1 MGALKKNGITHMEK
15 IIMMVSLLAMQ
26 TLTAQSM
33 DVYFGTY
40 DKDGFPKG
48 IYHAV
53 FDPKT
58 GSLSSPELAATASN
72 PTFLEIHPNS
82 KFLYSVTERDPG
94 AVSAFAIDP
103 ETKKLRLINSAKS
116 CGKGPCHVTVSS
128 DGRVLLAANYGS
140 GSVASIP
147 INKDGSLG
155 EPASFI
161 QHNGSSVNPKRQ
173 EGPHAHSIN
182 LSPDNRFA
190 YVADLGLDKIMVYKL
205 DSESGKLLP
214 NDPPEI
220 KIKPGAG
227 PRHFTFSPNGKFA
240 YLINE
245 LDETMIAFTY
255 DPKNGNLTEIQTI
268 STLPEDFK
276 GASYCAE
283 VRVHPNGKFVYGS
296 NRGHDSIV
304 TYKTDPDKGT
314 LTLLGFQNSGIK
326 NPRNFNIDP
335 TGRFCIVANQDS
347 DTVQVFRI
355 NQETG
360 LLEPT
365 DQVIKIGKPVCVR
378 FVL

>member
-1 MGALKKNGITHMEK
+1 
-15 IIMMVSLLAMQ
+15 MMASLLAMQ
-26 TLTAQSM
+26 TLAAQPV

-40 DKDGFPKG
+40 DKAGFPKG

-53 FDPKT
+53 LDLKT

-82 KFLYSVTERDPG
+82 RFLYSVTERDPG
-94 AVSAFAIDP
+94 MVSAFAIDR
-103 ETKKLRLINSAKS
+103 ETKRLRLINSSKS
-116 CGKGPCHVTVSS
+116 CGKGPCHVSVSD
-128 DGRVLLAANYGS
+128 DGRVLLVANYGS

-147 INKDGSLG
+147 INKDGSLS
-155 EPASFI
+155 EAASAI
-161 QHNGSSVNPKRQ
+161 QHTGSSVNPQRQ
-173 EGPHAHSIN
+173 KEPHAHSIN

-190 YVADLGLDKIMVYKL
+190 YVADLGIDKIMVYKL
-205 DSESGKLLP
+205 NSESGKLLP

-227 PRHFTFSPNGKFA
+227 PRHFTFTPDGKFA

-245 LDETMIAFTY
+245 LDETIVAFTY
-255 DPKNGNLTEIQTI
+255 DPKNGNLSEIQTI

-276 GASYCAE
+276 GTSYCAE
-283 VRVHPNGKFVYGS
+283 VRVHPNGKFLYGS

-304 TYKTDPDKGT
+304 TYKIDAEKGT

-335 TGRFCIVANQDS
+335 TGRFCIVANQDA

-360 LLEPT
+360 LLEST
-365 DQVIKIGKPVCVR
+365 DHVIKIGKPVCVR

>member
-1 MGALKKNGITHMEK
+1 MT
-15 IIMMVSLLAMQ
+15 VSLLAVQ
-26 TLTAQSM
+26 GLAAQPA

-40 DKDGFPKG
+40 NKDGFPKG

-53 FDPKT
+53 LDIKT
-58 GSLSSPELAATASN
+58 GSLSSPEVAAEASN
-72 PTFLEIHPNS
+72 PSFIEIHPNS
-82 KFLYSVTERDPG
+82 KFLYSVTEGNPG

-103 ETKKLRLINSAKS
+103 ETKKLKFLNKTSS
-116 CGKGPCHVTVSS
+116 EGKGPCHISIS
-128 DGRVLLAANYGS
+128 ADGKVLLVANYGS

-147 INKDGSLG
+147 INKDGSLSAA
-155 EPASFI
+155 ASSV
-161 QHNGSSVNPKRQ
+161 QHAGSSVNPQRQ
-173 EGPHAHSIN
+173 KEPHAHSIN

-190 YVADLGLDKIMVYKL
+190 YVADLGLDKIMIYRL
-205 DSESGKLLP
+205 DSDSGKLLP
-214 NDPPEI
+214 NDPPEV

-227 PRHFTFSPNGKFA
+227 PRHFIFTPNGKFA

-245 LDETMIAFTY
+245 LDETMVVFVH
-255 DPKNGNLTEIQTI
+255 DPKTGNLSEIQTI

-276 GASYCAE
+276 GTSYCAE
-283 VRVHPNGKFVYGS
+283 VRVHPNGKFLYGS

-304 TYKTDPDKGT
+304 TYKIDPEKGT
-314 LTLLGFQNSGIK
+314 LSLLGFQKTDK

-335 TGRFCIVANQDS
+335 AGRFCIVVNQDS

-360 LLEPT
+360 LLEVT

-378 FVL
+378 FLQ

>member
-1 MGALKKNGITHMEK
+1 MTT
-15 IIMMVSLLAMQ
+15 SLRA
-26 TLTAQSM
+26 TRNLTAHPV

-40 DKDGFPKG
+40 NKAGFPEG

-53 FDPKT
+53 LDMKT
-58 GSLSSPELAATASN
+58 GSLSIPELATAASD
-72 PTFLEIHPNS
+72 PTFIEIHPNS
-82 KFLYSVTERDPG
+82 KFIYAVTERNPG
-94 AVSAFAIDP
+94 AVSAFAIEP
-103 ETKKLRLINSAKS
+103 ETKKLRLINSSKS
-116 CGKGPCHVTVSS
+116 CGQGPCHISIST
-128 DGRVLLAANYGS
+128 DGWVLLVANYGS

-147 INKDGSLG
+147 INKDGSLA
-155 EPASFI
+155 EPASSI
-161 QHNGSSVNPKRQ
+161 QHTGSSADPKRQ

-205 DSESGKLLP
+205 DSDSGKLLP

-227 PRHFTFSPNGKFA
+227 PRHLSFGPNGKFA

-245 LDETMIAFTY
+245 LDETIVAFVY
-255 DPKNGNLTEIQTI
+255 DPENGNLSEIQTI
-268 STLPEDFK
+268 STLPESFA
-276 GASYCAE
+276 GVSYCAE
-283 VRVHPNGKFVYGS
+283 VKVHPNGKFLYGS

-304 TYKTDPDKGT
+304 TYKIDPSKGT

-326 NPRNFNIDP
+326 NPRNFNIEP

-347 DTVQVFRI
+347 DSVIVFRI

-365 DQVIKIGKPVCVR
+365 EHVIKIGKPVCVR

>member
-1 MGALKKNGITHMEK
+1 MGK
-15 IIMMVSLLAMQ
+15 IIMMASLLAMQ
-26 TLTAQSM
+26 TLTAQPM

-40 DKDGFPKG
+40 NKAGFPEG

-53 FDPKT
+53 FDLKT
-58 GSLSSPELAATASN
+58 GSLSNPELAASASD
-72 PTFLEIHPNS
+72 PTFIEIHPNA
-82 KFLYSVTERDPG
+82 KFLYSVTERNPG
-94 AVSAFAIDP
+94 VVSSFAIDP
-103 ETKKLRLINSAKS
+103 ETKKLRLINSSKS
-116 CGKGPCHVTVSS
+116 CGKGPCHISIS
-128 DGRVLLAANYGS
+128 ADGRVLLVANYGS

-147 INKDGSLG
+147 INKDGSLA
-155 EPASFI
+155 EAATAI
-161 QHNGSSVNPKRQ
+161 QHTGSSINPKRQ

-220 KIKPGAG
+220 KIKAGAG
-227 PRHFTFSPNGKFA
+227 PRHLSFSPNGRFA

-245 LDETMIAFTY
+245 LDETIVAFIY
-255 DPKNGNLTEIQTI
+255 ESKNGNLSEIQTI

-283 VRVHPNGKFVYGS
+283 VRIHPNGKFLYGS

-304 TYKTDPDKGT
+304 TYKIDSEKGT

-335 TGRFCIVANQDS
+335 TGRFCIVANQDA
-347 DTVQVFRI
+347 DTVIVFRI

-360 LLEPT
+360 LLETT

-378 FVL
+378 FVQ

>member
-1 MGALKKNGITHMEK
+1 MKE
-15 IIMMVSLLAMQ
+15 SLQ
-26 TLTAQSM
+26 TL

-40 DKDGFPKG
+40 NKDGFPKG

-53 FDPKT
+53 LDLNT
-58 GSLSSPELAATASN
+58 GSLSSPEVAAEASN

-94 AVSAFAIDP
+94 AVSAFAIDQ
-103 ETKKLRLINSAKS
+103 ETKKLRLVNSSHS
-116 CGKGPCHVTVSS
+116 CGKGPCHLSIS
-128 DGRVLLAANYGS
+128 NDGRVLLVANYGS

-147 INKDGSLG
+147 INKDCSLA
-155 EPASFI
+155 EPASSI
-161 QHNGSSVNPKRQ
+161 QHSGSSADPRRQ

-182 LSPDNRFA
+182 FSPDNRFA
-190 YVADLGLDKIMVYKL
+190 YAADLGLDKIMIYKI
-205 DSESGKLLP
+205 DESGKLLP
-214 NDPPEI
+214 NDPPEV
-220 KIKPGAG
+220 KIRAGAG
-227 PRHFTFSPNGKFA
+227 PRHLTFTPNGKFA

-245 LDETMIAFTY
+245 LDETMVAFVY
-255 DPKNGNLTEIQTI
+255 DPKTGNLTEIQTV

-276 GASYCAE
+276 GTSYCAE
-283 VRVHPNGKFVYGS
+283 VKVHPNEKFLYGS

-304 TYKTDPDKGT
+304 TYKIDPEKGT

-335 TGRFCIVANQDS
+335 SGRFCIVANQDS
-347 DTVQVFRI
+347 DTVIVFRI

-365 DQVIKIGKPVCVR
+365 EHVIRIGKPVCVR
-378 FVL
+378 FLK